1 MNVVRFISSRYLFS
15 KKHVSLISILT
26 GISIAGITIG
36 TALLIIVLSVFNGF
50 YDVIRGFLLSFDP
63 DLRIEL
69 HEAAAMPYQA
79 ELMDQLLEHPDVLK
93 VTPYIEGKAML
104 AFRDERNEVVR
115 VRGVERASHIRLTE
129 LENSITNG
137 VFDLSVQNNRPGLVI
152 GESLAGRYGISP
164 GDEVAI
170 LSASGMRRALTQFA
184 APRVSRFM
192 VRGEYSMQ
200 QLMEGDM
207 VYVDLVA
214 AQRLF
219 NMQNQVTGYE
229 FKLTDTDKAHQVK
242 RDLELELG
250 DQYLLSTWYDLQ
262 KPMYDVMEMEKWGS
276 YIILMLI
283 ILVAIMNIVGSVTMI
298 VIQKKK
304 DIGVLVSMGMTSK
317 RIKNIFMAQ
326 GLQIGLI
333 GCGIGGTIGL
343 LLAWMQNEY
352 GLVKLSSAFII
363 DAYPSVI
370 NPMDVILILG
380 VTMVLCIAATW
391 YPAVR
396 ASAVNPADAVRNE

>member
-1 MNVVRFISSRYLFS
+1 MNVIRFISSRYLFS

-36 TALLIIVLSVFNGF
+36 TALLIIILSVFNGF

-69 HEAAAMPYQA
+69 HEATVMPYQLG
-79 ELMDQLLEHPDVLK
+79 LMDQLQEHPDIVK

-104 AFRDERNEVVR
+104 AFRDEQNEVVQ

-129 LENSITNG
+129 LENSITTG

-152 GESLAGRYGISP
+152 SESLAGRYGIST

-184 APRVSRFM
+184 APRVSRFQ
-192 VRGEYSMQ
+192 VRGKYSMQ
-200 QLMEGDM
+200 QLMDGDM
-207 VYVDLVA
+207 VYIDLLA

-229 FKLTDTDKAHQVK
+229 VKLIDTDKAEQVK
-242 RDLELELG
+242 RDLQSELG
-250 DQYLLSTWYDLQ
+250 EEYLLSTWYDLQ

-304 DIGVLVSMGMTSK
+304 DIGVLMSMGMTSK
-317 RIKNIFMAQ
+317 KIKRIFITQ

-343 LLAWMQNEY
+343 LLAWMQKEY

-370 NPMDVILILG
+370 NTLDVALILG
-380 VTMVLCIAATW
+380 VTMILCIAATW
-391 YPAVR
+391 YPAER
-396 ASAVNPADAVRNE
+396 ASAVKPADAVRNE

>member
-69 HEAAAMPYQA
+69 YEATSMDYQP
-79 ELMDQLLEHPDVLK
+79 ELMDRLLEHPDVLK

-104 AFRDERNEVVR
+104 AFRDDRNEVVR

-137 VFDLSVQNNRPGLVI
+137 VFDLSVQNNRPGLVV
-152 GESLAGRYGISP
+152 GESLAGRFGISP

-200 QLMEGDM
+200 QLMDGDM
-207 VYVDLVA
+207 VYIDLAA

-229 FKLTDTDKAHQVK
+229 LKLTDTDKAEQVK
-242 RDLELELG
+242 RDLQNKLG
-250 DQYLLSTWYDLQ
+250 DRYLLSTWYDLQ

-304 DIGVLVSMGMTSK
+304 DIGLLVTMGMTGK
-317 RIKNIFMAQ
+317 KIKNIFITQ
-326 GLQIGLI
+326 GFQIGLI

-343 LLAWMQNEY
+343 LLAWMQKEF

-370 NPMDVILILG
+370 NPVDVVLILG
-380 VTMVLCIAATW
+380 VTMVLCVAATW